1 MGKHQEHIANALLK
15 LFSVSPIDWHTF
27 PLCWH
32 HFTITKLCIPLV
44 FFNYRYIDAEIIMSF
59 DFDGT
64 KVERIHREVSVS
76 AIGGDSKEI
85 MRDLVRSQY
94 DL

>member
-1 MGKHQEHIANALLK
+1 
-15 LFSVSPIDWHTF
+15 
-27 PLCWH
+27 
-32 HFTITKLCIPLV
+32 
-44 FFNYRYIDAEIIMSF
+44 MSF

-64 KVERIHREVSVS
+64 KVERIHREVRVS
-76 AIGGDSKEI
+76 AIGGDSEEI

>member
-27 PLCWH
+27 PL
-32 HFTITKLCIPLV
+32 V
-44 FFNYRYIDAEIIMSF
+44 FFNYRFIDAEIIMSF
-59 DFDGT
+59 DLDVE
-64 KVERIHREVSVS
+64 KIERIHREVRVS
-76 AIGGDSKEI
+76 AIGGGSEEI